1 MGLLCILWHWKLQ
14 HHVQINYQCL
24 TEQDRTFC
32 REIHWKKREKLI
44 KIPSTGIFCLIFVH
58 FEISIYKSAG
68 VIESKTKYCAW
79 NCAMVFN
86 QTKNGRNRE
95 NKPLTV

>member
-1 MGLLCILWHWKLQ
+1 MYWVFCVYFGIENSNIMFKLI
-14 HHVQINYQCL
+14 INVWL
-24 TEQDRTFC
+24 NKIELFAEQSI
-32 REIHWKKREKLI
+32 EKKREKLI
-44 KIPSTGIFCLIFVH
+44 KIPSIGIFCLIFVH

-68 VIESKTKYCAW
+68 VIGNRIAW

-86 QTKNGRNRE
+86 QTKNGKNRE